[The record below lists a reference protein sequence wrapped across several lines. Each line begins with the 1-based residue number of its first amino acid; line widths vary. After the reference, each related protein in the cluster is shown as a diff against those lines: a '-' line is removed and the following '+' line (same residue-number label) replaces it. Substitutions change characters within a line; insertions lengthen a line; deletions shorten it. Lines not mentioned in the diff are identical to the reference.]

1 VGDRIWNRDEAP
13 REKTRKKIVPVARDK
28 ELRTGHLEIARICK
42 KHGIRLS
49 AMESWDVIAVYDHR
63 YERPAKWPVAAF
75 VNEIGDGRL
84 KRLRI
89 QSIMPENAG
98 R

>member
-1 VGDRIWNRDEAP
+1 MKRPA
-13 REKTRKKIVPVARDK
+13 KKRGKRIVPVARDK
-28 ELRTGHLEIARICK
+28 ELRTGLLEIARICK

-49 AMESWDVIAVYDHR
+49 ALESWDVIAVYDHR
-63 YERPAKWPVAAF
+63 FERPAKWPVAAF
-75 VNEIGDGRL
+75 VNEIGAGRL